1 MTDPVEFS
9 SIGINPHDSHKLSL
23 FVKAFQ
29 DSRRDAGYTP
39 KSTRRSFSSS
49 TSSQYSA
56 SESGSRS
63 STQSTFLPLEN
74 EWLKDNLHETSPF
87 LDAYESQEGKQDLLR
102 AVTELEY
109 MIKDPQTKSPTDT
122 TTNTGPTLTLT
133 PTMLSLKD
141 ICSSNKSSST
151 QLSAISAFSATTMV
165 ALPEEETDE
174 ANETRECIDDHKQN
188 TRVVQNMQSPS
199 LNTNHSFH
207 LLPLRLPLP
216 LTPPPLYDT
225 NSAEPTFNPALLSP
239 SSCLR
244 LEGPAGIAVPRPRK
258 QLSPSVSPRPV
269 SMPAYLHPN
278 SRIPSTAN
286 NASGGGG
293 NRTQYNTLSLPPPP
307 DYLESTL
314 GGWGRNKG
322 LILPREEEGREE
334 LPPYICTVYK
344 IGYVSIKFEKDNP
357 DTKSRWRLWRNLYV
371 ELWGTAL
378 RIYRSEPS
386 DSASGL
392 RLSRL
397 PSLVPWSRYTSVPL
411 LTLSL
416 AGAEATRA
424 LDYTKKPNV
433 LRLTVPNGPQLLF
446 KQDTTIEMISW
457 IEHLQASINISLDL
471 EHRPMPKFV
480 TLYVRGS
487 NEPTLAA
494 RTIELERAREIRR
507 NAQEEVLI

>member
-1 MTDPVEFS
+1 MSCVENKPLLSDIPSVLLTNLSLRHCIPTFEKNKINIFRFLNMTDPLEFS
-9 SIGINPHDSHKLSL
+9 SIGLSPLDSHKLAL

-29 DSRRDAGYTP
+29 DSRRDGPYSP

-49 TSSQYSA
+49 TSSQYSS

-63 STQSTFLPLEN
+63 STQTILPEN
-74 EWLKDNLHETSPF
+74 DWFKDIHETSHF
-87 LDAYESQEGKQDLLR
+87 LDAYDGQGGKQDLLR
-102 AVTELEY
+102 AVNELEY
-109 MIKDPQTKSPTDT
+109 MITDPQTKHPAITVTSER
-122 TTNTGPTLTLT
+122 
-133 PTMLSLKD
+133 
-141 ICSSNKSSST
+141 KSSKSST
-151 QLSAISAFSATTMV
+151 RLSDISMFSTTTMV
-165 ALPEEETDE
+165 ALPEES
-174 ANETRECIDDHKQN
+174 NETNETCEYVDDHKQN
-188 TRVVQNMQSPS
+188 TRVIQNMQ
-199 LNTNHSFH
+199 
-207 LLPLRLPLP
+207 PLP
-216 LTPPPLYDT
+216 LNSPPPYET
-225 NSAEPTFNPALLSP
+225 NTPIKPTLLSP
-239 SSCLR
+239 TYPR
-244 LEGPAGIAVPRPRK
+244 HEGQSGMAIPRPRK
-258 QLSPSVSPRPV
+258 QLTSNVSRPV
-269 SMPAYLHPN
+269 SMPSYLFPQA
-278 SRIPSTAN
+278 RIPSL
-286 NASGGGG
+286 

-314 GGWGRNKG
+314 GTWGRSKG
-322 LILPREEEGREE
+322 PILPREEEGREE
-334 LPPYICTVYK
+334 LPPYKCTVYK
-344 IGYVSIKFEKDNP
+344 IGYVNIKFEKDSP
-357 DTKSRWRLWRNLYV
+357 STKSRWRLWRNLYV

-397 PSLVPWSRYTSVPL
+397 PVLVPWNRYNSTPL

-416 AGAEATRA
+416 AGAEASRA

-433 LRLTVPNGPQLLF
+433 LRLTVSNGPQLLF

-457 IEHLQASINISLDL
+457 IEHLQAAINISLDL

-494 RTIELERAREIRR
+494 RTIELERAREVRR